1 MLKTVQFAPDQPEQ
15 LNQSYDHAVIIGS
28 GIAGLTAARV
38 LSDFFNQVTI
48 VERDRLEVWNDY
60 RQGVPQGRHA
70 HTLMP
75 RGQSIL
81 EQLFPGLLAEMAA
94 EGAIKI
100 DAQTDIA
107 YFQNGRWQ
115 TPQRRTTSIA
125 SSRPLLECI
134 LRRRVMA
141 RPNVSVITNCSV
153 DGLKTD
159 AEQRQVT
166 GLRLRP
172 RRDANFSENE
182 ITANLVLDTSGR
194 ASKAPQWLADL
205 GYIPPEEWRIN
216 PFVAYT
222 SRLYQAPANFGDW
235 KTLYIAPEPPHGTRG
250 GIIVP
255 VEDGRWCATLI
266 GIAGDV
272 PPHDEAGFVAFAQS
286 LPTPSF
292 YKAIKDARPLSHPNG
307 FQRTE
312 NRVRRYDK
320 LPRYLDG
327 FLVAGDAAIA
337 LNPVYAQGM
346 TAAAQSA
353 HALQQSLRAHQ
364 RQSPGS
370 LVGLAADFQQRLSQ
384 VNNRLWRIATT
395 QDWDWPITEV
405 TDDSED

>member
-1 MLKTVQFAPDQPEQ
+1 MLKTAQRAPDQPVE
-15 LNQSYDHAVIIGS
+15 LNRCYDHAVVIGS

-48 VERDRLEVWNDY
+48 VERDRLESPEDF
-60 RQGVPQGRHA
+60 RQGVPQGRHV

-81 EQLFPGLLAEMAA
+81 EQMFPGLLAEMAA

-100 DAQTDIA
+100 DARTDIA

-134 LRRRVMA
+134 IRRRVMA
-141 RPNVSVITNCSV
+141 LPNVSVITSCLV

-159 AEQRQVT
+159 AAGRQVT

-172 RRDANFSENE
+172 RRDANFNENE
-182 ITANLVLDTSGR
+182 VTANLVIDTSGR
-194 ASKAPQWLADL
+194 GSKAPQWLADL
-205 GYIPPEEWRIN
+205 GYTPPEEWRIN

-222 SRLYQAPANFGDW
+222 SRLYQAPANFSAW
-235 KTLYIAPEPPHGTRG
+235 KTLYIPPEPPHGTRG

-255 VEDGRWCATLI
+255 MEHGRWCATLI
-266 GIAGDV
+266 GVAGDV
-272 PPHDEAGFVAFAQS
+272 PPNDAAGFEAFAQS
-286 LPTPSF
+286 LPAPSF
-292 YKAIKDARPLSHPNG
+292 YEAIKDARPLSHPNG

-320 LPRYLDG
+320 LPRYLEG

-353 HALQQSLRAHQ
+353 NALQQSLRAQ
-364 RQSPGS
+364 QQQSPDA
-370 LVGLAADFQQRLSQ
+370 LVGLAADFQQKLSQ
-384 VNNRLWRIATT
+384 VNYRLWRIATT